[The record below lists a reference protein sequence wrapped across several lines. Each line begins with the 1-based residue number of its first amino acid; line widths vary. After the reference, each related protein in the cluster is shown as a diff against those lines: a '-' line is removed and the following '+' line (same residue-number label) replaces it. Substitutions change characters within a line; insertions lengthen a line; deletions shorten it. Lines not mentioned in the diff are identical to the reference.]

1 MSIYEKIDNA
11 RKLLGLGENATIKEI
26 KEAYKNLCLKYHP
39 DRCEEKDKKKYE
51 EMIRKLN
58 ESMEILLN
66 YCVNYNISFKKEA
79 FCRAFIM
86 DSFNAFISSATSES
100 PLLII
105 YPFAPSPRTDS

>member
-66 YCVNYNISFKKEA
+66 YCVNYNISFKKEDIKKNTIDYQEYY
-79 FCRAFIM
+79 FETFFDDLWRK
-86 DSFNAFISSATSES
+86 NKKWKQK
-100 PLLII
+100 
-105 YPFAPSPRTDS
+105 